1 MKCQERCYCQLRLL
15 PDFLTAAHHLH
26 VDHASGSRQ
35 ASCGQSS
42 VHAGQHATR
51 TQTLAH
57 QRSSAASYV
66 PLGTPA
72 LLHGAP
78 HWPVTQHV

>member
-1 MKCQERCYCQLRLL
+1 MKRQERFYRERRLD
-15 PDFLTAAHHLH
+15 PHFLTAAHHLH
-26 VDHASGSRQ
+26 ADHASGSRQ
-35 ASCGQSS
+35 ASRGESG
-42 VHAGQHATR
+42 VHAGQHATG
-51 TQTLAH
+51 TDALAH

-78 HWPVTQHV
+78 HQPITQHV